1 MPRPAGGVPS
11 DATGCL
17 EGARPEHPRRRPA
30 SARLRPRTLPRGATR
45 SRGEADVL
53 PSGNAPLSAP
63 RVAMSSHRSAS
74 AACPCNA
81 WIQPPITA
89 TAGYRSSSASSP
101 KRSSQ
106 ASTVLIRP
114 LSYAGR
120 ASEATRRATRALS
133 PEASAC
139 SRPDSG
145 SPFSSYQSGCPAVE
159 LRHELGLG
167 LGQLSREQVVK
178 QVVIA
183 VPLAVPVER
192 HEEEVGPLDR
202 GELSGGLLAL
212 EDPVAERPRHPSQH
226 GRPPEERQML
236 G

>member
-1 MPRPAGGVPS
+1 MPPCRKCRRTPLAAWRELGQSTLGVVQHLLDS
-11 DATGCL
+11 VLA
-17 EGARPEHPRRRPA
+17 H
-30 SARLRPRTLPRGATR
+30 SARSNAIQGQ
-45 SRGEADVL
+45 ADLL

-63 RVAMSSHRSAS
+63 RMAMSSHRSAS

-81 WIQPPITA
+81 CIQPPITA

-114 LSYAGR
+114 LSYAGCER
-120 ASEATRRATRALS
+120 GDETCDARLVARGVGVLETRLRVAILLV
-133 PEASAC
+133 PIGC
-139 SRPDSG
+139 S
-145 SPFSSYQSGCPAVE
+145 AVE

-192 HEEEVGPLDR
+192 HEEEV
-202 GELSGGLLAL
+202 
-212 EDPVAERPRHPSQH
+212 
-226 GRPPEERQML
+226 
-236 G
+236 